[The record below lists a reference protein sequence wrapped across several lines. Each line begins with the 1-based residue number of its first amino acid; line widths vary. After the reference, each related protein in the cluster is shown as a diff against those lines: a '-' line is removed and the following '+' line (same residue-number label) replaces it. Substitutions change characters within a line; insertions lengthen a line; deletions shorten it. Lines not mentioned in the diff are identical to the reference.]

1 MTPIWRVS
9 DEEVWTAIR
18 YLDPD
23 DDHHSSGKHD
33 VLSSRRRYV
42 RWIKAGVLLVA
53 LFLTLYV
60 AGKKYLATA
69 YVSSDSEQHE

>member
-23 DDHHSSGKHD
+23 DYHSPGRHD

-42 RWIKAGVLLVA
+42 RWIKAGVLLLA

-60 AGKKYLATA
+60 AGERYLTT
-69 YVSSDSEQHE
+69 VIRLFR